1 MKIRPASTGQEGP
14 NTDESSI
21 FFKILEKC
29 KNGATKEELLDTIP
43 LLSHSNPQF
52 RRSTAEL
59 VDRRLLNYNERRH
72 VFVTTDIGILFL
84 NKAKRTSEL
93 S

>member
-29 KNGATKEELLDTIP
+29 KNGATKEELLGTIP

-72 VFVTTDIGILFL
+72 VFVTTDRGILFL
-84 NKAKRTSEL
+84 NKAKRTSEFN
-93 S
+93 

>member
-72 VFVTTDIGILFL
+72 VFFTTDRGILFL
-84 NKAKRTSEL
+84 NKAKSKL
-93 S
+93 SRY